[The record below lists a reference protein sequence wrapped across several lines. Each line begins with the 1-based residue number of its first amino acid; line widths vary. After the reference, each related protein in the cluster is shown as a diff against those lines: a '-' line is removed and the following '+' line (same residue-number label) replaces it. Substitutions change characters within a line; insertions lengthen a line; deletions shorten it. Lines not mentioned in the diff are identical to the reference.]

1 MLGDKDWSKMWGG
14 LENKSIRVQSTDKR
28 GAGLEF
34 GQASSHCWL
43 HRQGLDHVPPAL
55 TTLPGICFV
64 VWAIVACLC
73 AGRGG
78 GLLSTGYLEH
88 LGSEGCS
95 PGMTGPRAPDRSC
108 CPEHL
113 LAVPTTR

>member
-78 GLLSTGYLEH
+78 GLLRELQGGLRT
-88 LGSEGCS
+88 
-95 PGMTGPRAPDRSC
+95 
-108 CPEHL
+108 
-113 LAVPTTR
+113 